1 MGKNVM
7 TRPYCL
13 ARILL
18 FNNANKKPLPLLI
31 LLIVNKSPF
40 IFFLTL
46 TTCTKKKGIYSV
58 FTSKKWVF
66 SNSLKKAIV
75 YWPKL
80 LQC

>member
-40 IFFLTL
+40 IFFFN
-46 TTCTKKKGIYSV
+46 INYMY
-58 FTSKKWVF
+58 
-66 SNSLKKAIV
+66 KKARR
-75 YWPKL
+75 L
-80 LQC
+80 